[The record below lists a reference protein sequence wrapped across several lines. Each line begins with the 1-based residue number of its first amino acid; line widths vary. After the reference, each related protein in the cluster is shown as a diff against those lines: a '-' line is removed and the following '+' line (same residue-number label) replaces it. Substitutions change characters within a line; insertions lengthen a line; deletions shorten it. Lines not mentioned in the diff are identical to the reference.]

1 MGSSHQAENIST
13 SDYLKSTL
21 QQKIVTVLFR
31 HVSLN
36 EVSMPVPVLLAPK
49 KSWVFRMASCSGR
62 CREGAAALPNT
73 NSKVSGICGVPG
85 GDKTKTNAVG
95 SPYEII

>member
-1 MGSSHQAENIST
+1 MGSSHRAENIST
-13 SDYLKSTL
+13 SDDLKSNL
-21 QQKIVTVLFR
+21 QLKIETVLFR
-31 HVSLN
+31 RVS
-36 EVSMPVPVLLAPK
+36 VSMPVPVLLALQ